1 MLKDKCKVLL
11 AFLLKHSKI
20 AFPLIICVAVAL
32 TVAAALRAGNSDKI
46 DEVEESTSTEMSSS
60 VLQEEEIQDIPLV
73 GNEDKEISTL
83 LLTYYNAMANG
94 DIETITSLCDVVS
107 EKDAYHY
114 EEYADYI
121 DYYPEIEIYTKPGP
135 EAGSTIAYV
144 YYKVVFI
151 NHEEEF
157 PGYQAYYV
165 CTGEDGKLY
174 LKRGENT
181 DEVNAYIRE
190 VSSQDNVVEFNNR
203 INVEYND
210 LLLEKPE
217 LFEYLTELDAQ
228 VNTAVGE
235 RLAKADETEEN
246 AGETAEGSEG
256 AEGENGENTENS
268 EGESSEGAENAE
280 PVVMYANA
288 TTTVN
293 VRSSDSENADK
304 LGKVS
309 GGDRIKVLEQ
319 RVNGWTKVE
328 YEGKEGYIK
337 SEFLEMAENAANA
350 EVIGTVTAKTN
361 VNVRAA
367 ASQSAER
374 LGGIVAGDE
383 LELLGKEG
391 DWCKVKY
398 NGQIGYIKSEF
409 VE

>member
-20 AFPLIICVAVAL
+20 AFPLIICMAVAL

-46 DEVEESTSTEMSSS
+46 DEVEESTPTEVSSS
-60 VLQEEEIQDIPLV
+60 GLPEEEIQDIPLV
-73 GNEDKEISTL
+73 ENEDDDISSL

-181 DEVNAYIRE
+181 DEVNEYIRE

-235 RLAKADETEEN
+235 RLAKANEEEN
-246 AGETAEGSEG
+246 TGDATEG
-256 AEGENGENTENS
+256 AEATEGENGENADNP
-268 EGESSEGAENAE
+268 EGEVAENAE
-280 PVVMYANA
+280 PVVMYATA

-293 VRSSDSENADK
+293 VRSSDSENADR
-304 LGKVS
+304 LGKVA

-350 EVIGTVTAKTN
+350 EVVGTVTAKTN

-367 ASQSAER
+367 ASQNAER

>member
-46 DEVEESTSTEMSSS
+46 DEVEESSPTEVSSS
-60 VLQEEEIQDIPLV
+60 VLPEEEIQDIPLV
-73 GNEDKEISTL
+73 ENEDDDISSL

-181 DEVNAYIRE
+181 DEVNEYIRE

-235 RLAKADETEEN
+235 RLAKANEEEN
-246 AGETAEGSEG
+246 TGDATEG
-256 AEGENGENTENS
+256 AEATEGENGENADNP
-268 EGESSEGAENAE
+268 EGEVAENAE
-280 PVVMYANA
+280 PVVMYATA

-293 VRSSDSENADK
+293 VRSSDSENADR
-304 LGKVS
+304 LGKVA

-367 ASQSAER
+367 ASQNAER

>member
-20 AFPLIICVAVAL
+20 AFPLIICMAVAL

-46 DEVEESTSTEMSSS
+46 DEVEESTPTEVSTSG
-60 VLQEEEIQDIPLV
+60 LPEEEIQDIPLV
-73 GNEDKEISTL
+73 ENEDDDISSL

-181 DEVNAYIRE
+181 DEVNEYIRE

-235 RLAKADETEEN
+235 RLAKANEEEN
-246 AGETAEGSEG
+246 TGDATEG
-256 AEGENGENTENS
+256 AEATEGENGENADNP
-268 EGESSEGAENAE
+268 EGEVAENAE
-280 PVVMYANA
+280 PVVMYAIA

-293 VRSSDSENADK
+293 VRSSDSENADR
-304 LGKVS
+304 LGKVA

-350 EVIGTVTAKTN
+350 EVVGTVTAKTN

-367 ASQSAER
+367 ASQNAER